1 MRSPLLLSALGYL
14 AALHIVACSGDSGGT
29 GSTGATGGGSDACAG
44 LGEVTYDASTTCPG
58 KCAPVNDDY
67 CATDGITNACKGGP
81 IDSCGVS
88 LPLPPKSGG
97 ATVEVTRSSSV
108 KEYAGQ
114 GAPDLS
120 CFDAANQPAP
130 PEPGASMPVKL
141 TGTVKI
147 FSNGC
152 ESKNLTIE
160 VHKVLRGGADD
171 GKPGELVGTAVTTP
185 ATCKGVGVEEEN
197 EKCGTRYECTYEYA
211 NVPTETELMVITDGD
226 IWAPIYEYGL
236 FVRNAEVKDGAFKKD
251 VRALASDDY
260 QLIPQVALGKTIT
273 AGNGALAGE
282 VHDCGDVRLVDAVV
296 DVDQSRFS
304 LSYFTDNEESPL
316 PNIDAHSTSTL
327 GLYTALDVAP
337 GPVNVAA
344 AGVIDGKLV
353 SLGYFRARV
362 FPDAVTSFTFRGL
375 RPFQVATK

>member
-1 MRSPLLLSALGYL
+1 MRIPFLVSTLGYL
-14 AALHIVACSGDSGGT
+14 TALGIVACSGDSGGS
-29 GSTGATGGGSDACAG
+29 GSTGATGGGNGCDA
-44 LGEVTYDASTTCPG
+44 LGEVSFDTSAACAG
-58 KCAPVNDDY
+58 KCAPVNDAY
-67 CATDGITNACKGGP
+67 CAEDGITNACKGGP
-81 IDSCGVS
+81 IDACGVS

-97 ATVEVTRSSSV
+97 KTVEVTRSSSV

-120 CFDAANQPAP
+120 CFDASNLPAP
-130 PEPGASMPVKL
+130 PDSAASKPVTLK
-141 TGTVKI
+141 GVVRI

-171 GKPGELVGTAVTTP
+171 GKPGELVGAAVPTP
-185 ATCKGVGVEEEN
+185 ASCKEAGVEEEN

-211 NVPTETELMVITDGD
+211 NVPSETELMVITDGD

-236 FVRNAEVKDGAFKKD
+236 FIRNAEVMDGAYTKD

-296 DVDQSRFS
+296 DIDQSRFS

-316 PNIDAHSTSTL
+316 PDIDADSTSTL
-327 GLYTALDVAP
+327 GLYSALDVPP

-344 AGVIDGKLV
+344 AGVIGGKLV

-375 RPFQVATK
+375 RPFQVASK

>member
-1 MRSPLLLSALGYL
+1 MRTPFVVSSLTYL
-14 AALHIVACSGDSGGT
+14 ALVGAIACSSDGGDGGSGG
-29 GSTGATGGGSDACAG
+29 GAQANACEG
-44 LGEVTYDASTTCPG
+44 LGEVSFDPSTSCAG

-67 CATDGITNACKGGP
+67 CADNGVKGACLAGA
-81 IDSCGVS
+81 IDACGVS
-88 LPLPPKSGG
+88 LPLPPKEGNV
-97 ATVEVTRSSSV
+97 TVLLTRSESV
-108 KEYAGQ
+108 KEYGGK

-120 CFDAANQPAP
+120 CFDADSLP
-130 PEPGASMPVKL
+130 PPPDTAASKLVKL
-141 TGTVKI
+141 KGIVKI

-152 ESKNLTIE
+152 ESKNLTIA
-160 VHKVLRGGADD
+160 VHKVIRSGGADD
-171 GKPGELVGTAVTTP
+171 GMPGDLVGAAVTTP
-185 ATCKGVGVEEEN
+185 ASCKDVGVPEEN
-197 EKCGTRYECTYEYA
+197 EKCGTRYECTYEYP
-211 NVPTETELMVITDGD
+211 NVPSETELMVVTNGE

-236 FVRNAEVKDGAFKKD
+236 FIRNAEVKDGTFEKD

-282 VHDCGDVRLVDAVV
+282 VHDCGDVRLVDAIV
-296 DVDQSRFS
+296 DIDQPKFS
-304 LSYFTDNEESPL
+304 LSYFTDNEENPL

-327 GLYTALDVAP
+327 GLYSALDVKP

-344 AGVIDGKLV
+344 AGVLDGKLV

-375 RPFQVATK
+375 RPFQVASK

>member
-1 MRSPLLLSALGYL
+1 MRNPALLTSLTYL
-14 AALHIVACSGDSGGT
+14 ALVGAIACSSDGG
-29 GSTGATGGGSDACAG
+29 GGGGGSQTNACEG
-44 LGEVTYDASTTCPG
+44 LGAVTYDTSPTCAG
-58 KCAPVNDDY
+58 KCAPVNDAY
-67 CATDGITNACKGGP
+67 CENNGLTNACTAGA
-81 IDSCGVS
+81 IDACGVA
-88 LPLPPKSGG
+88 LPLPPKESGV
-97 ATVEVTRSSSV
+97 TVELSRSESV
-108 KEYAGQ
+108 KEYGGK

-120 CFDAANQPAP
+120 CFEEGSLPAP
-130 PEPGASMPVKL
+130 PDTAASKPVKL
-141 TGTVKI
+141 KGVVKI

-160 VHKVLRGGADD
+160 VHKVIRTGGADD
-171 GKPGELVGTAVTTP
+171 GMPGDLVGAAVTTP
-185 ATCKGVGVEEEN
+185 ASCKDVGVPEEN

-211 NVPTETELMVITDGD
+211 DVPTETELMVVTDGD

-236 FVRNAEVKDGAFKKD
+236 FIGNADVKDGAYEKD

-282 VHDCGDVRLVDAVV
+282 VHDCGDVRLVDAIV
-296 DVDQSRFS
+296 DIDQPKFS
-304 LSYFTDNEESPL
+304 LSYFTDNEENPL

-327 GLYTALDVAP
+327 GLYSALDVKP
-337 GPVNVAA
+337 GPVHVAA
-344 AGVIDGKLV
+344 AGVKDGKLV

-375 RPFQVATK
+375 RPFQVASK